1 MSSITHACP
10 LLTFR
15 PFLIHCAGLEYIA
28 LAPTACIAVIEAMAR
43 HNVHGAAAKPLE
55 TTP

>member
-1 MSSITHACP
+1 MPP
-10 LLTFR
+10 LLPFR
-15 PFLIHCAGLEYIA
+15 IHCAGLEYIA

-43 HNVHGAAAKPLE
+43 HNVHGATAKPLE